1 MSKTFCFIF
10 YLAAFSTETNCFRA
24 SFLKLSCDS
33 RFQRAFTACSCVLKV
48 ITLVW
53 ANQRNNFEIA
63 CVKRSSQRSLRYTNS
78 FSLDKVC
85 KSYFTFFLLF
95 FLSLSLTFF
104 LLFCSHTLFL
114 YITLSISLFPLSF
127 LSLSPSLPPLSLSFF
142 FPSIAKA

>member
-1 MSKTFCFIF
+1 M
-10 YLAAFSTETNCFRA
+10 
-24 SFLKLSCDS
+24 SCDR

-114 YITLSISLFPLSF
+114 YITLSLYLSF
-127 LSLSPSLPPLSLSFF
+127 LFLSSPSLPPFPRLSLSFF
-142 FPSIAKA
+142 PLLQRLNKLKENGAF